1 MKYNKLTD
9 EEKRVIIDKQTER
22 PGSGKFNDFGRNGIY
37 ICKRCS
43 AALFLSEYKFAAGCG
58 WPSFDDEVDS
68 AVKRVPDSDGLRT
81 EILCNKCGAHL
92 GHLFTGEKFTPKDTR
107 YCVNSVSL
115 DFIPTEK
122 LHRAYFA
129 GGCFWGMQCYFQK
142 IDGVI
147 LTRAG
152 YMGGTAQNPTY
163 DQICSGLTGHYETI
177 ELIYNPTSVD
187 FRELSKLF
195 FQIHDPT
202 QIDGQGP
209 DIGRQYRSA
218 IFYIDDDQKNT
229 AKDLIELL
237 KGKGYKVATEFI
249 KADRFWNAE
258 SYHQNYYSKTD
269 KYPYC
274 HSFVKRF

>member
-1 MKYNKLTD
+1 LKYNKLTD
-9 EEKRVIIDKQTER
+9 EEKRVIIDRQTER
-22 PGSGKFNDFGRNGIY
+22 PSSGTFNNFSKKGVY
-37 ICKRCS
+37 ICKRCN

-68 AVKRVPDSDGLRT
+68 AVKKVTDYDGIRK
-81 EILCNKCGAHL
+81 EILCNRCGAHL
-92 GHLFTGEKFTPKDTR
+92 GHLFIGERFTPKNIR

-122 LHRAYFA
+122 LHRTYFA
-129 GGCFWGMQCYFQK
+129 GGCFWGMQYHFQK

-147 LTRAG
+147 LTRSG
-152 YMGGTAQNPTY
+152 YMGGAAQNPTY
-163 DQICSGLTGHYETI
+163 DQVCSGLTDHYETI
-177 ELIYNPTSVD
+177 ELIYDPISVN

-202 QIDGQGP
+202 QLNGQGP
-209 DIGRQYRSA
+209 DIGKQYRSA
-218 IFYIDDDQKNT
+218 IFYTSENQKNM
-229 AKDLIELL
+229 AKNLIEIL
-237 KGKGYKVATEFI
+237 KTKGYKIVTSVI
-249 KADRFWNAE
+249 KAGRFWNAE
-258 SYHQNYYSKTD
+258 NYHQNYYSRTG